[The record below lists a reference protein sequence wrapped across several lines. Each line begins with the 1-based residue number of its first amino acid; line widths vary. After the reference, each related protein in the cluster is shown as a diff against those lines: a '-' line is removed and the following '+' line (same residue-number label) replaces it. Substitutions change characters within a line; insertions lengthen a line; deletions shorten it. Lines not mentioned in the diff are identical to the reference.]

1 MTVYKMK
8 DARKIA
14 NFAHRDKNC
23 QLHEEEEIPGF
34 DPPCKTF
41 TLENNVW
48 YIKNN
53 SLFYSSYSL

>member
-8 DARKIA
+8 DMRKIA

-23 QLHEEEEIPGF
+23 QLREEEEIPCF

-41 TLENNVW
+41 TLENNVC
-48 YIKNN
+48 YIENN
-53 SLFYSSYSL
+53 SLFY